1 MSKFIQ
7 SYYRFLEELTI
18 KNLDRDYGDKRR
30 GDILINKIK
39 SNQEIKKDNGKEVKI
54 DKMKMNGEWVEPE
67 QAINQI
73 TTANRYDSDKGFNYF
88 VSKVDKNGSPRGYR
102 TVFKGDDDIEF
113 TLKQI
118 FKTQDLGS
126 KGAGVT
132 SGLNEVMQ
140 AIFIAIRLES
150 TEDITPE
157 NIEKYYQIYLRN
169 KEKSPIVM
177 VDEKYEDIDEETLKK
192 YLRNKHWIETF
203 SKVPNLLISGDYLDE
218 NTSYLVYHTS
228 FNSDRSPYYILKKK
242 YLELSK
248 RGKFKIN
255 FNKFCPGDVYL
266 FDHDS
271 TEDFI
276 EKINGVNDISTLD
289 VVCDKFFD
297 AKKLIPIS
305 LKMIRSDADYKIIT
319 NGEIGAGIPDFYIT
333 KFVINDDPYRGIFSK
348 IKTTSIWFDARETVP
363 KDRII
368 NFDSSDTTTFTNIDG
383 EIDGSASRH
392 GKLSL
397 EHLVRLITIN
407 KEISQ
412 IQTVNQ
418 LKKLTVEQL
427 DKILLDLHNYIK
439 INGRVMIEINKSNKG
454 SKIENNEK
462 KLISKIQSLQV
473 IKTLLDIYLKDRK
486 SANLI
491 MTQIMQFALSIKT
504 DYFSTPRYLRVI

>member
-18 KNLDRDYGDKRR
+18 KNLDRDYGDKTR

-73 TTANRYDSDKGFNYF
+73 TTANRYDSDKGFSYF
-88 VSKVDKNGSPRGYR
+88 ISKVDKNGSPREYR
-102 TVFKGDDDIEF
+102 TVFKGDDNIEF

-118 FKTQDLGS
+118 FKTADLGS

-132 SGLNEVMQ
+132 SGLSEVMQ

-150 TEDITPE
+150 TEDLTPE
-157 NIEKYYQIYLRN
+157 NISKYYQRYLRN

-177 VDEKYEDIDEETLKK
+177 ADDKYEEIDEETLEK
-192 YLRNKHWIETF
+192 YMRDKNWIETF
-203 SKVPNLLISGDYLDE
+203 SKVPNLLLSGNYLDE
-218 NTSYLVYHTS
+218 STTYLVYHTS
-228 FNSDRSPYYILKKK
+228 FKSDNSPYYILKKK
-242 YLELSK
+242 YYELAK
-248 RGKFKIN
+248 KGNFKIN

-266 FDHDS
+266 FDFDS
-271 TEDFI
+271 TEEFN
-276 EKINGVNDISTLD
+276 EKINSVNDISTLD
-289 VVCDKFFD
+289 VMCDKFFD

-305 LKMIRSDADYKIIT
+305 LKMVRSNADYRIII

-333 KFVINDDPYRGIFSK
+333 KFVINDDPHRGIFSK
-348 IKTTSIWFDARETVP
+348 IKTSSIWFDARETVP
-363 KDRII
+363 RNRII
-368 NFDSSDTTTFTNIDG
+368 NFDSSDTNTFTDIDG
-383 EIDGSASRH
+383 EVEGSASRH

-397 EHLVRLITIN
+397 EHLVRLIKKN
-407 KEISQ
+407 KGKSQ

-427 DKILLDLHNYIK
+427 DKVLLDLHTYIK
-439 INGRVMIEINKSNKG
+439 INGGQIIETNKSNKG
-454 SKIENNEK
+454 SKIENSEK

-473 IKTLLDIYLKDRK
+473 IKSILDIYLKDKK